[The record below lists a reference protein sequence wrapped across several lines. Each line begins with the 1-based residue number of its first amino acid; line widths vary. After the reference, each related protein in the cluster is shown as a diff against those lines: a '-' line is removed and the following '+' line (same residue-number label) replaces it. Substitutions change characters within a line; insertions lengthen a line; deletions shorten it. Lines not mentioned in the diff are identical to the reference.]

1 MITSKKRKL
10 DARRLTT
17 KISAIL
23 IISISSFFSGS
34 IYSQSAT
41 LSQVKERGAVACGV
55 STGLKGFSQPNSLG
69 DYSGLDADFCRAIA
83 SAIFNDPT
91 KVEFVGLNSSSR
103 FDALLANSIDVLV
116 RNTTWTLSRN
126 LDFGEFAG
134 VNYYDGQGF
143 MVPKSSGIRSALEL
157 DNKGICVTRNTTTEL
172 NAEDF
177 FSVGKMRFKPIYV
190 ETNDEIN
197 AAYKSGKCLAVT
209 NDRSALAATRANL
222 ERPDAHLVLPEV
234 ISKEPLGPLVRKGDE
249 TWASLVRWSLN
260 CMINAEEMGITSGNI
275 SNAARNATPAIERL
289 LGISGDFGSK
299 LGVGN
304 TWCANIITHI
314 GNYAESYERNVGE
327 NTALG
332 LPRGVNRLWT
342 DGGLMYA
349 PPIR

>member
-1 MITSKKRKL
+1 MITLKKRKQ
-10 DARRLTT
+10 DAHKFTT
-17 KISAIL
+17 KIAMIVFVGL
-23 IISISSFFSGS
+23 ISLYSGS
-34 IYSQSAT
+34 IFSQSVT
-41 LSQVKERGAVACGV
+41 LTQVKERGAVACGV
-55 STGLKGFSQPNSLG
+55 TPGLKGFSQPNSLG

-91 KVEFVGLNSSSR
+91 KVEFVSLTSTQR
-103 FDALLANSIDVLV
+103 FDALGLGYIDLLS
-116 RNTTWTLSRN
+116 RNTTWTMSRN
-126 LDFGEFAG
+126 IDYGEFVG

-143 MVPKSSGIRSALEL
+143 MVPKRSGIRSALEL
-157 DNKGICVTRNTTTEL
+157 DNKGVCVIRNTTTEL
-172 NAEDF
+172 NAADF
-177 FSVGKMRFKPIYV
+177 FGVGKMRFKPVYV

-197 AAYKSGKCLAVT
+197 EAYNNGRCVAVT
-209 NDRSALAATRANL
+209 NDRSALAANRANL

-234 ISKEPLGPLVRKGDE
+234 ISKEPLGPLVRSGDA
-249 TWASLVRWSLN
+249 TWANLVRWSLN
-260 CMINAEEMGITSGNI
+260 CMINAEEMGIGSGNI
-275 SNAARNATPAIERL
+275 SQAAKKATPAIERL

-299 LGVGN
+299 LGVSN

-342 DGGLMYA
+342 NGGLMYA